1 MGEEMRTWTLLGRT
15 LSVKG
20 APETLHLLEALLHE
34 IETRGR
40 SFRHARPDADETTYW
55 LMGLLSL
62 LENMA
67 VLIQEYENFCTRI
80 EHIISKGQSL

>member
-1 MGEEMRTWTLLGRT
+1 MRTWTLLGRT

-20 APETLHLLEALLHE
+20 APETLKLLEILLHE
-34 IETRGR
+34 IEARGR
-40 SFRHARPDADETTYW
+40 SLRHIRPDADETTYW

-67 VLIQEYENFCTRI
+67 VLIQEYENFCIRI
-80 EHIISKGQSL
+80 EHIISKGQGL